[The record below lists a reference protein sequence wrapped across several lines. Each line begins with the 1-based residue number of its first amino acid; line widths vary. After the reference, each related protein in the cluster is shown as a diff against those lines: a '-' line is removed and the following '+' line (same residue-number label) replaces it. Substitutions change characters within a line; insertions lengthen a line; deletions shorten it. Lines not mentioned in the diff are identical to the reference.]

1 MSTKFRTLMS
11 LSAIIEISVFKPLS
25 KKNVASSISVT
36 VEWCRQERGENRGK
50 VEGGKRGGVKSKRG
64 PAWSTL
70 SVRSCE
76 RARMRLHR
84 GDWYTIA
91 ANCSNA
97 EESEAIPLPLVHVA
111 QSFTRCAH
119 CVSIVSP
126 FSLRA
131 AFLLPTLEL
140 PCVTSAARAD
150 AISVSRL
157 APGQSRTFVS
167 ALGRARMQLRARAY
181 RDCR

>member
-1 MSTKFRTLMS
+1 MMET
-11 LSAIIEISVFKPLS
+11 
-25 KKNVASSISVT
+25 
-36 VEWCRQERGENRGK
+36 RGRRNRGK
-50 VEGGKRGGVKSKRG
+50 VEGGKRGGVESKRG
-64 PAWSTL
+64 PAWSAL

-84 GDWYTIA
+84 GGWCT
-91 ANCSNA
+91 ANCSSA
-97 EESEAIPLPLVHVA
+97 EESEAIPLPLVHIA
-111 QSFTRCAH
+111 QSLTLCAH

-131 AFLLPTLEL
+131 AFLLPALEL

-157 APGQSRTFVS
+157 APDQSRTFVS
-167 ALGRARMQLRARAY
+167 AFGRVMRVE
-181 RDCR
+181 RDCPHLP

>member
-1 MSTKFRTLMS
+1 M
-11 LSAIIEISVFKPLS
+11 E
-25 KKNVASSISVT
+25 
-36 VEWCRQERGENRGK
+36 
-50 VEGGKRGGVKSKRG
+50 SKRG
-64 PAWSTL
+64 PAWSAL

-84 GDWYTIA
+84 GGWYTIT
-91 ANCSNA
+91 ANCSSA
-97 EESEAIPLPLVHVA
+97 EESEAIPLPLVHIA
-111 QSFTRCAH
+111 QSLTRCAH

-131 AFLLPTLEL
+131 AFLLPALEL

-157 APGQSRTFVS
+157 APDQSRTFVS
-167 ALGRARMQLRARAY
+167 ALGRAWMQLRAGAY
-181 RDCR
+181 HDCPISFNFAYP